1 MSQRLKVTLLGH
13 KDHGKSTTIGRL
25 LVDTASVMEDKVREV
40 KASSEA
46 LGRVFEYAFLLDAF
60 QEERLDGMTI
70 DVIHAQIKGKRYV
83 YDCIDVP
90 GHEELIKN
98 MLTGASHADA
108 GILIASAKE
117 GIEPQTGQHLRL
129 ARWLGLGHLIVVINK
144 MDAMGYDEKVFE
156 KMKAGVVELFGG
168 GEHSQISFIPVS
180 AKTGENV
187 VTRST
192 NMPWYTGPTLFEAM
206 EGIERRV
213 GLHASPLR
221 LPVQGVYKGAGGEP
235 IVVGRVESGSVRV
248 GQLLIVSPTGRSST
262 VKGIVVANASVD
274 EATVGDNVGLFLDP
288 HPADLA
294 RGEVICAAE
303 AEVKPQ
309 TEITAPAI
317 FLEVAPAE
325 VVVECGTAQTRGK
338 VEQLSSTRVGEVGQV
353 RLHLEA
359 PLVAEAS
366 HSSIGRMAL
375 KRQGRI
381 IGVAVVT

>member
-1 MSQRLKVTLLGH
+1 MSARLKVTLLGH

-25 LVDTASVMEDKVREV
+25 LVDTGSVMEDKVREV

-46 LGRVFEYAFLLDAF
+46 LGKTFEYAFLLDAF

-108 GILIASAKE
+108 GILIVSAKE

-129 ARWLGLGHLIVVINK
+129 ARWLGLAHLIVVVNK
-144 MDAMGYDEKVFE
+144 MDLTGHDEGVFRE
-156 KMKAGVVELFGG
+156 MASGVVGLFGN
-168 GEHSQISFIPVS
+168 GEHNKISFIPIS
-180 AKTGENV
+180 AMTGENV
-187 VTRST
+187 VARST

-206 EGIERRV
+206 EAIERRN
-213 GLHASPLR
+213 GLDASPLR
-221 LPVQGVYKGAGGEP
+221 LPVQGVYKGADGAP
-235 IVVGRVESGSVRV
+235 IIVGRVESGSIRV
-248 GQLLIVSPTGRSST
+248 GQRVSVAPSGRSGAVKALIVSNTPTDLA
-262 VKGIVVANASVD
+262 KA
-274 EATVGDNVGLFLDP
+274 GDNVGLFLDP
-288 HPADLA
+288 HPDDLA
-294 RGEVICAAE
+294 RGEVVCAAE
-303 AEVKPQ
+303 TALKSQ
-309 TEITAPAI
+309 TRITAPAI
-317 FLEVAPAE
+317 FLEPIPAE
-325 VVVECGTAQTRGK
+325 VVVECGTAQTHGR
-338 VEQLSSTRVGEVGQV
+338 VEALSNTRVGEVCQV

-359 PLVAEAS
+359 PLLAEPS
-366 HSSIGRMAL
+366 RSSIGRMAL